1 MGTRRHYDID
11 EGYKRIEELEWK
23 KERAR
28 TYAEVDQLN
37 REIRKVREKI
47 FAEEDRQAQELYND
61 PESIARDEAMKQSNK
76 EALDRWKAEHP
87 DTPCYVEP
95 NKKD

>member
-1 MGTRRHYDID
+1 MGARRPYDID

-23 KERAR
+23 KEHAR

-37 REIRKVREKI
+37 REIRKIREKI

-61 PESIARDEAMKQSNK
+61 PESIASDEAMKQSNK
-76 EALDRWKAEHP
+76 EALDRWKAEHH
-87 DTPCYVEP
+87 DGEQWWVEP
-95 NKKD
+95 NE